1 MIQRAVGN
9 YVTYRQWSALFL
21 EPFSGEKLLTVHPRL
36 SRDKQRRDVGGRR
49 RRRGG
54 EPYRR
59 GQAEKIVGGRSDER
73 RGEER
78 GERRDGKRGRERKR
92 QERMRTTR

>member
-1 MIQRAVGN
+1 M
-9 YVTYRQWSALFL
+9 

-36 SRDKQRRDVGGRR
+36 SRDKQRRGEGGRE
-49 RRRGG
+49 GVSHT
-54 EPYRR
+54 EEE

-73 RGEER
+73 RGGGGR
-78 GERRDGKRGRERKR
+78 GERRDGRRGRERKR